1 MGEGQG
7 MGETASTTSGYMT
20 VGEIAQ
26 RAGVTVRSV
35 QYYDQQGIL
44 SPSAKGPHNQR
55 LYTLED
61 LDRLYCVLCLKY
73 AGLSLGQIRQ
83 FVAGEAGSADDRGEA
98 EKSASAVTGKAAAAA
113 DQAAAVEGQAAAAG
127 MSGDASARPPMAI
140 DRKIDAGGNLLAID
154 RQVDAGGNL
163 PASGSP
169 SVLTR
174 IDDVFAQA
182 IRKTE
187 QDFAELLHRHAVLSG
202 MRQAVLD
209 TGRAGIQPDWQSM
222 ARGIEADAPHDAD
235 EGRRCVIAAWHE
247 VIAEAVALM
256 RRREPFDSAHSLE
269 LARKVV
275 ALRKADEGRPAEE
288 RFSLLEDMSTSFAFA
303 HGEGFG
309 DMRREMSAYLDQLV
323 EACGGD
329 DSAK

>member
-7 MGETASTTSGYMT
+7 MGETASATSGYMT

-55 LYTLED
+55 LYTSED

-73 AGLSLGQIRQ
+73 AGLSLSQIRQ
-83 FVAGEAGSADDRGEA
+83 FVAQEPGEKG
-98 EKSASAVTGKAAAAA
+98 V
-113 DQAAAVEGQAAAAG
+113 
-127 MSGDASARPPMAI
+127 
-140 DRKIDAGGNLLAID
+140 
-154 RQVDAGGNL
+154 
-163 PASGSP
+163 
-169 SVLTR
+169 
-174 IDDVFAQA
+174 DDVFSQA
-182 IRKTE
+182 ILKTE

-202 MRQAVLD
+202 MRQAALD
-209 TGRAGIQPDWQSM
+209 TSRASGAQPDWQVM
-222 ARGIEADAPHDAD
+222 ARSIGAEAPHDAD

-247 VIAEAVALM
+247 VIAEAVGLM
-256 RRREPFDSAHSLE
+256 RRREPFDSARSVE

-288 RFSLLEDMSTSFAFA
+288 RFSLLEDMSASFEFA

-309 DMRREMSAYLDQLV
+309 GMRREMNAYLDQLV

-329 DSAK
+329 GAAK

>member
-55 LYTLED
+55 LYTHED

-83 FVAGEAGSADDRGEA
+83 FVAGEAGAANERVEA
-98 EKSASAVTGKAAAAA
+98 EKGALAAAGKAAAVA
-113 DQAAAVEGQAAAAG
+113 GQAAVSS
-127 MSGDASARPPMAI
+127 MSGDAPAQSPMAI
-140 DRKIDAGGNLLAID
+140 DEE
-154 RQVDAGGNL
+154 VDAGGNL
-163 PASGSP
+163 PANEFP
-169 SVLTR
+169 SVLKR
-174 IDDVFAQA
+174 IDDVLAQA

-187 QDFAELLHRHAVLSG
+187 QDFTELLHRHAVLSG

-247 VIAEAVALM
+247 VIAEAVGLM
-256 RRREPFDSAHSLE
+256 RRREPLDSARSLE

>member
-7 MGETASTTSGYMT
+7 MGETASATSGYMT

-55 LYTLED
+55 LYTSED

-83 FVAGEAGSADDRGEA
+83 FVAQELG
-98 EKSASAVTGKAAAAA
+98 EKSV
-113 DQAAAVEGQAAAAG
+113 
-127 MSGDASARPPMAI
+127 
-140 DRKIDAGGNLLAID
+140 
-154 RQVDAGGNL
+154 
-163 PASGSP
+163 
-169 SVLTR
+169 
-174 IDDVFAQA
+174 DDVFSQA
-182 IRKTE
+182 ILKTE

>member
-55 LYTLED
+55 LYTSED
-61 LDRLYCVLCLKY
+61 LDRLYCVLYLKY

-83 FVAGEAGSADDRGEA
+83 FVAQELG
-98 EKSASAVTGKAAAAA
+98 EKSV
-113 DQAAAVEGQAAAAG
+113 
-127 MSGDASARPPMAI
+127 
-140 DRKIDAGGNLLAID
+140 
-154 RQVDAGGNL
+154 
-163 PASGSP
+163 
-169 SVLTR
+169 
-174 IDDVFAQA
+174 DDVFSQA
-182 IRKTE
+182 ILKTE

-202 MRQAVLD
+202 MRQAALD
-209 TGRAGIQPDWQSM
+209 ASRASGTQPDWQAM
-222 ARGIEADAPHDAD
+222 ACSIGADAPHDAD

-256 RRREPFDSAHSLE
+256 RRREPFDSARSVE

-288 RFSLLEDMSTSFAFA
+288 RFSLLEDMSASFEFA
-303 HGEGFG
+303 HVEGFG
-309 DMRREMSAYLDQLV
+309 GMRREMNAYLDQLV

>member
-55 LYTLED
+55 LYTSED

-83 FVAGEAGSADDRGEA
+83 FVAQELG
-98 EKSASAVTGKAAAAA
+98 EKSV
-113 DQAAAVEGQAAAAG
+113 
-127 MSGDASARPPMAI
+127 
-140 DRKIDAGGNLLAID
+140 
-154 RQVDAGGNL
+154 
-163 PASGSP
+163 
-169 SVLTR
+169 
-174 IDDVFAQA
+174 DDVFSQA
-182 IRKTE
+182 ILKTE
-187 QDFAELLHRHAVLSG
+187 QDFAELLHLDASRASG
-202 MRQAVLD
+202 
-209 TGRAGIQPDWQSM
+209 TQPDWQAM
-222 ARGIEADAPHDAD
+222 ACSIGADAPHDAD

-256 RRREPFDSAHSLE
+256 RRREPFDSARSVE

-288 RFSLLEDMSTSFAFA
+288 RFSLLEDMSASFEFA

-309 DMRREMSAYLDQLV
+309 GMRREMNAYLDQLV

-329 DSAK
+329 DAAK

>member
-7 MGETASTTSGYMT
+7 MGEMASATSGYMT
-20 VGEIAQ
+20 VGEMAQ

-55 LYTLED
+55 LYTSED

-83 FVAGEAGSADDRGEA
+83 FVAGEAGAVNERSEVG
-98 EKSASAVTGKAAAAA
+98 KSAL
-113 DQAAAVEGQAAAAG
+113 AAAG
-127 MSGDASARPPMAI
+127 KVAAAGQATASSMPGDIPAQLPMAI
-140 DRKIDAGGNLLAID
+140 DQEVDAGGNLLA
-154 RQVDAGGNL
+154 
-163 PASGSP
+163 SESP

-174 IDDVFAQA
+174 IDDVFSQA
-182 IRKTE
+182 ILKTE
-187 QDFAELLHRHAVLSG
+187 RDFAELLHRHAVLSG
-202 MRQAVLD
+202 MRQAALD
-209 TGRAGIQPDWQSM
+209 TSRASGTQPDWQAM
-222 ARGIEADAPHDAD
+222 ARSIGADAPHDAD

-256 RRREPFDSAHSLE
+256 RRREPFDSARSVE

-288 RFSLLEDMSTSFAFA
+288 RFSLLEDMSASFEFA

-309 DMRREMSAYLDQLV
+309 GMRREMNAYLDQLV

-329 DSAK
+329 DAAK

>member
-55 LYTLED
+55 LYTSED

-83 FVAGEAGSADDRGEA
+83 FVAQELG
-98 EKSASAVTGKAAAAA
+98 EKSV
-113 DQAAAVEGQAAAAG
+113 
-127 MSGDASARPPMAI
+127 
-140 DRKIDAGGNLLAID
+140 
-154 RQVDAGGNL
+154 
-163 PASGSP
+163 
-169 SVLTR
+169 
-174 IDDVFAQA
+174 DDVFSQA
-182 IRKTE
+182 ILKTE
-187 QDFAELLHRHAVLSG
+187 QEFAELLHRHAVLSG

-209 TGRAGIQPDWQSM
+209 TGRAGIWPDWQAM
-222 ARGIEADAPHDAD
+222 ARGIGADAPHDAD

-247 VIAEAVALM
+247 VIAEAVSLM
-256 RRREPFDSAHSLE
+256 RRREPFDSARSLE

>member
-7 MGETASTTSGYMT
+7 MGETASATSGYMT

-55 LYTLED
+55 LYTSED

-83 FVAGEAGSADDRGEA
+83 FVAQELG
-98 EKSASAVTGKAAAAA
+98 EKSV
-113 DQAAAVEGQAAAAG
+113 
-127 MSGDASARPPMAI
+127 
-140 DRKIDAGGNLLAID
+140 
-154 RQVDAGGNL
+154 
-163 PASGSP
+163 
-169 SVLTR
+169 
-174 IDDVFAQA
+174 DDVFSQA
-182 IRKTE
+182 ILKTE

-202 MRQAVLD
+202 MRQAALD
-209 TGRAGIQPDWQSM
+209 TSRASGAQPDWQAM
-222 ARGIEADAPHDAD
+222 ARGIGVEAPHDAD

-247 VIAEAVALM
+247 GIAEAVGLM
-256 RRREPFDSAHSLE
+256 RRREPLDSARSVE

-288 RFSLLEDMSTSFAFA
+288 RFSLLEDMSASFEFA

-309 DMRREMSAYLDQLV
+309 GMRREMNAYLDQLV

-329 DSAK
+329 DAAK